1 MKKLCSLAL
10 ALTLLLTGCH
20 APEQP
25 SQPPVIDPDDQI
37 ESIPEDI
44 PFQLAVYDR
53 YSLHPISAGN
63 RANLALAPLL
73 YEPLF
78 ALNASFEAEPVL
90 CDRTAVSEDGLI
102 WTLEL
107 RQNITFSDGTPLTGE
122 IVAAALNTARQAG
135 SRYASRLSGITAVSG
150 AEQTVTITLS
160 TPNGALPTLLDIPI
174 PMDNSDRPLG
184 TGSYVLKE
192 QDEELA
198 LTLRSDWWQNGVT
211 LPVSDIPLKS
221 VSKSDELIL
230 SFESGDVALVDVDLM
245 GTNSLG
251 YSGSYETWDY
261 ATTSMLYLGFNT
273 TDRLCRDVR
282 IRRALALA
290 IDRES
295 IAQVDFA
302 RHAVPS
308 ALPVHPNSP
317 LYDKSLAAE
326 LAYDPE
332 ELMAQLTALNLEG
345 RTLTLLVNSENTA
358 RVAAAERIAGQ
369 LRSTGLKITLEKL
382 AFEDYTLALEQG
394 QFDLYL
400 GEVVLTADFDLS
412 PLLLSG
418 AALNYG
424 RWSDTAVAPLLSMYR
439 ASEGTQRSINARMLY
454 SYLAQELPISPIC
467 FKNGCVLTRWGRL
480 SGLEPVRGNVFYHLN
495 GWTII

>member
-1 MKKLCSLAL
+1 MRKQFALAL

-20 APEQP
+20 APQQQP
-25 SQPPVIDPDDQI
+25 QTPEIVPGDQTQ
-37 ESIPEDI
+37 SIPEDI
-44 PFQLAVYDR
+44 PFQLAIYDR
-53 YSLHPISAGN
+53 YSLNPILAAN

-78 ALNASFEAEPVL
+78 ALNEAFEAEPVL
-90 CDRTAVSEDGLI
+90 CSAFSVSEDGLS
-102 WTLEL
+102 WNLTL

-122 IVAAALNTARQAG
+122 IVADALNTARQAD
-135 SRYASRLSGITAVSG
+135 SRYASRLSGITAVAG
-150 AEQTVTITLS
+150 DGLTVAISLS
-160 TPNGALPTLLDIPI
+160 APNGALPTLLDIPI
-174 PMDNSDRPLG
+174 PKDNSDRPLG
-184 TGSYVLKE
+184 TGCYVLTGGE
-192 QDEELA
+192 GSLSLTARTDRWQDKA
-198 LTLRSDWWQNGVT
+198 LPTRS
-211 LPVSDIPLKS
+211 IPLKS
-221 VSKSDELIL
+221 VSRSDELIL

-261 ATTSMLYLGFNT
+261 VTTSMLYLGFNT
-273 TDRLCRDVR
+273 ASGICRDVR
-282 IRRALALA
+282 VRRALALC

-317 LYDKSLAAE
+317 LYDRSLAAE

-332 ELMAQLTALNLEG
+332 ELMAQLTDLNLEG
-345 RTLTLLVNSENTA
+345 RALTVLVNSENTA

-369 LRSTGLKITLEKL
+369 LRSTGLKVTLDKL
-382 AFEDYTLALEQG
+382 AFEDYTLALQQG
-394 QFDLYL
+394 KFDLYL

-412 PLLLSG
+412 ALLLPG

-424 RWSDTAVAPLLSMYR
+424 RWSDAAMSPLLSMYR
-439 ASEGTQRSINARMLY
+439 ASEGTQRSINARLMY
-454 SYLAQELPISPIC
+454 GHLAQEVPIAPIA

-480 SGLEPVRGNVFYHLN
+480 SGLNPVRGNVFYHLE

>member
-1 MKKLCSLAL
+1 MKRFLSLSL

-20 APEQP
+20 APQQP
-25 SQPPVIDPDDQI
+25 ESPEPLPGDQI
-37 ESIPEDI
+37 QSVPEDI
-44 PFQLAVYDR
+44 PFQLAVYDQ
-53 YSLHPISAGN
+53 YSLHPILAGN
-63 RANLALAPLL
+63 RANLALSPLL

-78 ALNASFEAEPVL
+78 SLNAAFEAEPIL
-90 CDRTAVSEDGLI
+90 CEGSSVSEDGLV
-102 WTLEL
+102 WTLNL

-122 IVAAALNTARQAG
+122 IVAAALNTARQTG
-135 SRYASRLSGITAVSG
+135 SRYASRLSGITHVSG
-150 AEQTVTITLS
+150 EGPTVTITLS
-160 TPNGALPTLLDIPI
+160 APNGALPTLLDIPI
-174 PMDNSDRPLG
+174 PMDGSDRPLG
-184 TGSYVLKE
+184 TGCYVLT
-192 QDEELA
+192 EEAGELS
-198 LTLRSDWWQNGVT
+198 LTARAGHWQNKT
-211 LPVSDIPLKS
+211 LPTPSIPLKS
-221 VSKSDELIL
+221 VARSDELIL

-273 TDRLCRDVR
+273 ASGLCRDVR
-282 IRRALALA
+282 VRRALALA

-317 LYDKSLAAE
+317 LYDRSLAAE
-326 LAYDPE
+326 LSYDPE
-332 ELMAQLTALNLEG
+332 ELMAQLTDLKLEG
-345 RTLTLLVNSENTA
+345 RALTLLVNSENTA

-369 LRSTGLKITLEKL
+369 LRSTGLKLTLEKL

-394 QFDLYL
+394 KFDLYL

-412 PLLLSG
+412 SMLLPG
-418 AALNYG
+418 APLNYG
-424 RWSDTAVAPLLSMYR
+424 DWSDAAVSPLLSMYR
-439 ASEGTQRSINARMLY
+439 ASEGTQRSINARLMY
-454 SYLAQELPISPIC
+454 GHLAQEVPIAPIA

-480 SGLEPVRGNVFYHLN
+480 SGLNPVRGNVFYHLE

>member
-1 MKKLCSLAL
+1 MKKLLSLAL
-10 ALTLLLTGCH
+10 ALTRLLTGCH
-20 APEQP
+20 APQQP
-25 SQPPVIDPDDQI
+25 ETPEPSPGDQTQ
-37 ESIPEDI
+37 SVPEDI
-44 PFQLAVYDR
+44 PFQLAVYDQ
-53 YSLHPISAGN
+53 YSLHPILAGN
-63 RANLALAPLL
+63 RANLALSSLL

-78 ALNASFEAEPVL
+78 SLNASFEAEPVL
-90 CDRTAVSEDGLI
+90 CEGADLSEDSLV
-102 WTLEL
+102 WTLKL

-122 IVAAALNTARQAG
+122 IVAAALNTARQTG
-135 SRYASRLSGITAVSG
+135 SRYASRLSGITHVSG
-150 AEQTVTITLS
+150 EGLTVTITLS
-160 TPNGALPTLLDIPI
+160 APNGALPTLLDIPI
-174 PMDNSDRPLG
+174 PMDDSDRPLG
-184 TGSYVLKE
+184 TGCYVLTGKE
-192 QDEELA
+192 GELS
-198 LTLRSDWWQNGVT
+198 LTARTGHWQNKT
-211 LPVSDIPLKS
+211 LPARSIPLKS
-221 VSKSDELIL
+221 VARSDELIL

-273 TDRLCRDVR
+273 ANGLCRDVR
-282 IRRALALA
+282 VRRALALA

-317 LYDKSLAAE
+317 LYDRSLAAE

-332 ELMAQLTALNLEG
+332 ELMAQLTDLKLEG
-345 RTLTLLVNSENTA
+345 RALTLVVNSENTA

-369 LRSTGLKITLEKL
+369 LRSTGLKLTLEKL

-394 QFDLYL
+394 KFDLYL

-412 PLLLSG
+412 SLLLPG
-418 AALNYG
+418 APLNYG
-424 RWSDTAVAPLLSMYR
+424 RWSDGAVSPLLSMYR
-439 ASEGTQRSINARMLY
+439 ASEGTQRSINARLMY
-454 SYLAQELPISPIC
+454 GHLAQEVPIAPIA

-480 SGLEPVRGNVFYHLN
+480 SGLSPVRGNVFYHLE